1 MPNVL
6 PSKSL
11 NYFPASTGDCE
22 LGPSWLLWLCV
33 VFGVLFLIMLCV
45 NIFLCSAMTC
55 SFSRSEIEVEPEEKA
70 ASVYTVQDY
79 DPYRSWSGSQYGSRY
94 SLDHPGT
101 RPLSA
106 AELTRPLGPEH
117 PGTRVLAG
125 PPSLTYTSLQNSRP
139 GNNCQ
144 QCNNISCHEG
154 AKHSVSVISLHTLA
168 NAEKNISGSRN
179 GKYTGMGNGIS
190 NGGYNGYN
198 GGPVYNGLS
207 TGPRP
212 APAVYQPQTP
222 RSRTPV
228 RTPRARARA
237 RHRAREAG
245 QFDLAPDQY
254 SLHSR
259 PASQTSS
266 YRTAMR
272 SRVSDM

>member
-1 MPNVL
+1 
-6 PSKSL
+6 
-11 NYFPASTGDCE
+11 
-22 LGPSWLLWLCV
+22 
-33 VFGVLFLIMLCV
+33 
-45 NIFLCSAMTC
+45 MTC

-70 ASVYTVQDY
+70 ASVYTVQEF

-106 AELTRPLGPEH
+106 ADLTRPLGPEH

-125 PPSLTYTSLQNSRP
+125 PPSLTYTSLQTTKSQYSNSRP
-139 GNNCQ
+139 GTEPREIFHRHDCQ
-144 QCNNISCHEG
+144 SFLPSSRLISDH
-154 AKHSVSVISLHTLA
+154 
-168 NAEKNISGSRN
+168 ISGSRN
-179 GKYTGMGNGIS
+179 GKYNGVGNGIA
-190 NGGYNGYN
+190 NGGYSGYN

-228 RTPRARARA
+228 RTPRSRARA

-259 PASQTSS
+259 PASQSSS

-272 SRVSDM
+272 SRVSDMWHHPSHLRHTNHLGLMQ

>member
-1 MPNVL
+1 MI
-6 PSKSL
+6 S
-11 NYFPASTGDCE
+11 ASNGDCE

-106 AELTRPLGPEH
+106 AEMTRPLGPEH

-139 GNNCQ
+139 GEAVPTD
-144 QCNNISCHEG
+144 SHE
-154 AKHSVSVISLHTLA
+154 LA
-168 NAEKNISGSRN
+168 EHF
-179 GKYTGMGNGIS
+179 M
-190 NGGYNGYN
+190 
-198 GGPVYNGLS
+198 
-207 TGPRP
+207 
-212 APAVYQPQTP
+212 
-222 RSRTPV
+222 
-228 RTPRARARA
+228 
-237 RHRAREAG
+237 
-245 QFDLAPDQY
+245 
-254 SLHSR
+254 
-259 PASQTSS
+259 
-266 YRTAMR
+266 
-272 SRVSDM
+272 